1 VKRVLKW
8 TTIGLV
14 SIVVL
19 ALIVVYGVSEYRL
32 RQTFDIAATPIIIPA
47 DFASRAHGQQIY
59 ATRGCEGCHGEGMKG
74 KVFFDEKNIARLVA
88 PNVPKVIR
96 GYTDT
101 ELARVLRHGIRP
113 NGRGVA
119 VMPSSM
125 FYNLDDQDVGALI
138 AYLRSLPV
146 KPDTLPPTDLRI
158 LARVGLLT
166 GQYKLEPLN
175 ITHDAPRPPKGP
187 DPAALG
193 RYTAMTSCTECHGM
207 KLEGSPD
214 TPALSIVAGYS
225 AAEFAKLMRDG
236 VPRDGRK
243 LDLMAEVARS
253 RFSHF
258 TDEEVAGLYAYL
270 SKQIAPTVATAKPA
284 A

>member
-1 VKRVLKW
+1 MKRVLRW
-8 TTIGLV
+8 TAIGLV
-14 SIVVL
+14 SIVGL
-19 ALIVVYGVSEYRL
+19 ACLVVYGGSEYRR

-47 DFASRAHGQQIY
+47 DFASRAHGQQIFV
-59 ATRGCEGCHGEGMKG
+59 TRGCAGCHGEGMQG

-96 GYTDT
+96 GYTDA
-101 ELARVLRHGIRP
+101 EIARVLRHGVRP

-119 VMPSSM
+119 VMPASM
-125 FYNLDDQDVGALI
+125 FYNLDDEDVGALI

-146 KPDTLPPTDLRI
+146 KPDTLPPTELRI

-193 RYTAMTSCTECHGM
+193 RYTAMSSCTECHGM

-225 AAEFAKLMRDG
+225 AAEFAKLMREG

-243 LDLMAEVARS
+243 LGLMGSTARR

-270 SKQIAPTVATAKPA
+270 SNQIAPTVATAKPA

>member
-1 VKRVLKW
+1 MKRVLRW
-8 TTIGLV
+8 TAIGLV
-14 SIVVL
+14 SILVL
-19 ALIVVYGVSEYRL
+19 AFLVVYGVSEYRL
-32 RQTFDIAATPIIIPA
+32 RQTFDVAATPIIIPA

-96 GYTDT
+96 GYTDA
-101 ELARVLRHGIRP
+101 ELARLLRHGIRP

-125 FYNLDDQDVGALI
+125 FYYLDDQDVGALI
-138 AYLRSLPV
+138 AHLRSLPV
-146 KPDTLPPTDLRI
+146 KPDTLPPTDIRI

-166 GQYKLEPLN
+166 GQYKLEPLT

-193 RYTAMTSCTECHGM
+193 RYVAMSACTECHGM
-207 KLEGSPD
+207 KLEGAPD

-225 AAEFAKLMRDG
+225 AAEFAKLMREG

-243 LDLMAEVARS
+243 LDLMAEVARG

-258 TDEEVAGLYAYL
+258 TDEEVSGLHAYL
-270 SKQIAPTVATAKPA
+270 SKQSAGTVATTKPPM
-284 A
+284 

>member
-1 VKRVLKW
+1 MKRVLRW
-8 TTIGLV
+8 TAIGLV

-19 ALIVVYGVSEYRL
+19 ACLVVYGGSEYRR

-47 DFASRAHGQQIY
+47 DFASRAHGQQVY
-59 ATRGCEGCHGEGMKG
+59 ATRGCEGCHGEGMQG

-88 PNVPKVIR
+88 PNVPKVMR
-96 GYTDT
+96 GYTDADL
-101 ELARVLRHGIRP
+101 ERVLRHGVRP

-119 VMPSSM
+119 VMPASM

-146 KPDTLPPTDLRI
+146 KPDTLPRTELRI

-193 RYTAMTSCTECHGM
+193 RYTAMSSCTECHGM

-243 LDLMAEVARS
+243 LGLMGSVARS

-258 TDEEVAGLYAYL
+258 TDEEVAALYAYL
-270 SKQIAPTVATAKPA
+270 SKQIAPTIATAKPA

>member
-8 TTIGLV
+8 TAIGLV

-19 ALIVVYGVSEYRL
+19 ALLVVYGVSEYRL
-32 RQTFDIAATPIIIPA
+32 RQTFDIATTPIIIPA

-96 GYTDT
+96 GYTDA
-101 ELARVLRHGIRP
+101 ELARLLRHGVRP

-119 VMPSSM
+119 VMPSST

-146 KPDTLPPTDLRI
+146 KPDTLPPTELRI
-158 LARVGLLT
+158 LARIGLLT

-193 RYTAMTSCTECHGM
+193 RYTAMSSCTECHGM

-225 AAEFAKLMRDG
+225 AAEFARLMRDG

-243 LDLMAEVARS
+243 LDLMATVAKS
-253 RFSHF
+253 RFSHL
-258 TDEEVAGLYAYL
+258 TDDEVAGLYAYL
-270 SKQIAPTVATAKPA
+270 SKKSTATVATTKPPT
-284 A
+284 